1 MILHAPGVFV
11 LRAQHKTFWIFVAL
25 VVLTTWGCGHNRQ
38 AMRPAYVVPGSAP
51 CPTCPSGAASAV
63 VAPSSEVAPATIDPA
78 LEPASEATVPR
89 LEAPTAVSEPAPT
102 ATPEPMTPPRPTPAG
117 EPELYPA
124 PGASGIP
131 KASPGPPPVNGP
143 AVSPS
148 SPGTSYRSN
157 STRVRQTSLRERVAP
172 FVNDPGDL
180 FVPPKADRP
189 WKYIVLHHSAN
200 PEGSYD
206 QIDREHRKVLGWE
219 GCGYHFI
226 IGNGTGSPDGQ
237 IEVAKRWSDQRHGVH
252 SRNGKH
258 PDVNEY
264 GIGICLV
271 GDLDEAPPTPRQIAA
286 AKALIAYLGT
296 RYGVPADRI
305 GTHADLAA
313 SPTACPGKYFPI
325 RTVLGSRNVA
335 YRSSSYDR

>member
-1 MILHAPGVFV
+1 MVLHAPESFV
-11 LRAQHKTFWIFVAL
+11 LRAQHRTSLIFVAL
-25 VVLTTWGCGHNRQ
+25 VVLMAWGCGHKRS
-38 AMRPAYVVPGSAP
+38 ALRPQYVVPAAP
-51 CPTCPSGAASAV
+51 CPASGVPAV
-63 VAPSSEVAPATIDPA
+63 VAPSEVVTPAGIEPA
-78 LEPASEATVPR
+78 LEPATETTVPR
-89 LEAPTAVSEPAPT
+89 LEAPTAVPDPAPVPT
-102 ATPEPMTPPRPTPAG
+102 SPPRPTPAG
-117 EPELYPA
+117 EPELLPA

-131 KASPGPPPVNGP
+131 KASPPPVDGP

-148 SPGTSYRSN
+148 SPGTSLRS
-157 STRVRQTSLRERVAP
+157 SSARIRQTSLRERVAP

-180 FVPPKADRP
+180 FLPPKADRP

-237 IEVAKRWSDQRHGVH
+237 IEVARRWSEQKHGVH

-286 AKALIAYLGT
+286 AKALIGYLGT
-296 RYGVPADRI
+296 RYAVPADHI

-313 SPTACPGKYFPI
+313 GPTACPGKYFPT
-325 RTVLGSRNVA
+325 RTVLGSRSVA
-335 YRSSSYDR
+335 SRSSSYER